1 MMQSLRDFSS
11 YLAGVRTGK
20 PGAVAAAR
28 PGAFWL
34 AALSAATAWLI
45 PIFWLHAHN
54 SRLLPSWH
62 GFLHA
67 AIATRFPG
75 DAVPPENPFFAG
87 ERLPYY
93 WFYQWLAAMTARL
106 IGADP
111 LHIFQWITLASLVAL
126 IVFAGLIGRSRFRT
140 IGAGLLIGYLALAGL
155 NPLGPAIAA
164 AKHFIA
170 ARPLASA
177 PSGPVETVFVSN
189 QTADDLMTTPLLP
202 ALYVSSDW
210 RHGQNLVWFLDI
222 SSRAPALSLIMV
234 LLFML
239 LNWRPTFIRGIVV
252 SLVAALMTALNPLIG
267 LAVSGSL
274 AAGFL
279 ALTLLEKYGHYRV
292 LAGASMPEDPVATA
306 PGTVPE
312 RVAPGTV
319 PERVAPGTVSE
330 GRPLMS
336 AICLCVALMAGPAL
350 AAPTYYHLFANE
362 GTASLTSMGYAGVK
376 SAALAANFLL
386 LVPLAVFGL
395 WRASQQV
402 ALWLGA
408 VTAAGLLLLLA
419 VPVIHLEQGNE
430 HNLVNAAQCLLAA
443 PAVAWLPTLTPRGK
457 WGRVLPTL
465 LFAVFLPTTV
475 CALLAFAGR
484 PGLPLDF
491 RGQALHRAPEQDP
504 LNQFYLWARSQT
516 PADAVFISDPRQPV
530 KMSGNVAEFP
540 AFTAR
545 ALFTDHATYMT
556 RPHRDAALRAE
567 IATALASGQPLTP
580 SQSSYVHRLRRPL
593 YVVTYQANDQ
603 AQFTRLTKRHGAP
616 VFHQGFVA
624 AFKFALPAVTAP
636 ELTLSFSGFIGGSQ
650 FDSVRDVA
658 VDSQGNMYLTG
669 GTSSP
674 DFPVTPGAYQTTHN
688 PGTPDAPGI
697 SLFDVFVVKLDS
709 TGKIL
714 WSTFLGGPNYDRA
727 YAIEVDREGY
737 VYVAGRAGRGFPVT
751 PGAFQTS
758 FMGGQEAAFY
768 GPQDGF
774 IAKLSPDGSRLVWAS
789 YFGTADPSIVRDLA
803 VNQQGE
809 VYIASGHTSGA
820 YPTSVEGAFNNA
832 AAGDKD
838 AVVAKLK
845 ADGSAVLWASYLGGS
860 SWESNENSV
869 RLDAAGNPYVL
880 LTTESTDIPT
890 TVDVYDR
897 TYGGDQDFYVA
908 RLTPDKG
915 NLVWGSFLGG
925 PRNESTETHEFA
937 VDAAGNVYV
946 AGPTKSPDFPTTE
959 GAFQRTFSGGD
970 NEIIVAKLSA
980 DGKQLLASTF
990 IGGAGN
996 DRPEGMA
1003 VDDAG
1008 NVYFTGTTTS
1018 SNFPVTPDAFQLAL
1032 HGTRDAVVVELAAD
1046 FSHLRYASYLGG
1058 SGFEYGR
1065 AARVDKQGNFY
1076 LGGETD
1082 SNDWPVRDA
1091 TLRPPLP
1098 ARPTGEVRS
1107 IDQFDSNTRQTTQNG
1122 NAQTMFAKFI
1132 PRARRQERAIEPAAH
1147 PSQYRKW

>member
-11 YLAGVRTGK
+11 YLAGACPGK
-20 PGAVAAAR
+20 PGTTAAAR
-28 PGAFWL
+28 PGVFWL
-34 AALSAATAWLI
+34 AMLSAAAVWLT
-45 PIFWLHAHN
+45 PILWLHAHN

-67 AIATRFPG
+67 AIATRFPIG
-75 DAVPPENPFFAG
+75 GVPPENPFFAG

-111 LHIFQWITLASLVAL
+111 LRAFQLITLASLVAL

-140 IGAGLLIGYLALAGL
+140 ISAGLLIGYLALAGL

-164 AKHFIA
+164 AKHFTA
-170 ARPLASA
+170 AQPLASA
-177 PSGPVETVFVSN
+177 PAGPVETVFVSN
-189 QTADDLMTTPLLP
+189 QTADDLMTTSLLP

-234 LLFML
+234 LLFLL
-239 LNWRPTFIRGIVV
+239 LNWRPTFARVIVV
-252 SLVAALMTALNPLIG
+252 ALVAALMTALNPLVG

-274 AAGFL
+274 SAGFL
-279 ALTLLEKYGHYRV
+279 ALTLLERHGTGSGSDRD
-292 LAGASMPEDPVATA
+292 LASASMPEDPVATA
-306 PGTVPE
+306 T
-312 RVAPGTV
+312 APGTV
-319 PERVAPGTVSE
+319 PEE
-330 GRPLMS
+330 RPLAS
-336 AICLCVALMAGPAL
+336 AICLCLALLIGPAL

-362 GTASLTSMGYAGVK
+362 GTAGLTSAHYAGVK
-376 SAALAANFLL
+376 SAALAANFLIL
-386 LVPLAVFGL
+386 APLAVFGL
-395 WRASQQV
+395 WRASPQV
-402 ALWLGA
+402 ALRLGA

-443 PAVAWLPTLTPRGK
+443 PAVAWLPTLSPSGK
-457 WGRVLPTL
+457 WSRVLPAI

-475 CALLAFAGR
+475 CALLSFAGR

-491 RGQALHRAPEQDP
+491 RGQAIHRAPEQDP

-545 ALFTDHATYMT
+545 ALFTDHATYLT
-556 RPHRDAALRAE
+556 KPHKDAALRAE
-567 IATALASGQPLTP
+567 IGAAIASGQPLTP
-580 SQSSYVHRLRRPL
+580 SQISYIHRLRRTL
-593 YVVTYQANDQ
+593 YVVTYRADDQ
-603 AQFTRLTKRHGAP
+603 AQLARLTNQHGAP

-650 FDSVRDVA
+650 FDSVRDIA
-658 VDSQGNMYLTG
+658 VDSQGNIYLTG
-669 GTSSP
+669 GASSP

-688 PGTPDAPGI
+688 PGTPEAPGI

-709 TGKIL
+709 TGKVL

-727 YAIEVDREGY
+727 YAVEVDREGY

-751 PGAFQTS
+751 SGAFQTS

-774 IAKLSPDGSRLVWAS
+774 IAKLSPDGARLVWAS
-789 YFGTADPSIVRDLA
+789 YFGTGDPSIIRDLA

-809 VYIASGHTSGA
+809 VYLASGHTSGA
-820 YPTSVEGAFNNA
+820 YPVSIEGVFNNA
-832 AAGDKD
+832 VAGDKD
-838 AVVAKLK
+838 AVVAKIK
-845 ADGSAVLWASYLGGS
+845 GDGSAVLWASYLGGS
-860 SWESNENSV
+860 SWESNENSI

-890 TVDVYDR
+890 TADAYDR

-915 NLVWGSFLGG
+915 NLVWGAYLGG
-925 PRNESTETHEFA
+925 PQNESTETHEFA

-946 AGPTKSPDFPTTE
+946 AGPTKSPGFPTTD

-980 DGKQLLASTF
+980 DGRQLLASTF

-1082 SNDWPVRDA
+1082 SNDWPVRNA

-1107 IDQFDSNTRQTTQNG
+1107 IDQPDRDARQTTQNG
-1122 NAQTMFAKFI
+1122 NVQTMFAKFI
-1132 PRARRQERAIEPAAH
+1132 PRARRQDRTVDPAAL
-1147 PSQYRKW
+1147 PRPASRTK